1 MKEARTFSAQTSIF
15 KVKRKLNLPESS
27 SQTKLNFFFVV
38 NTAIRSQPHAV
49 NICSKSWW
57 LINVENM
64 AMKLKLWEPCF
75 LVVYWKPILCM
86 FLWTVIG
93 ATEKVEHKSMFSRSF
108 PLCGQVLSTTIFSV
122 LLLVVLHASTSVSS
136 SASHKS
142 VFSTAPPLLHH
153 LTSTAATS
161 LLFITLTT
169 ATTTTI
175 ALASDSTDIYVVKSR
190 QEKYVVN
197 VLKNITGGVF
207 QWTSVMKS
215 VQKDTLPQFWRPILI
230 RKMRTDSIYKF
241 LKNA

>member
-1 MKEARTFSAQTSIF
+1 
-15 KVKRKLNLPESS
+15 
-27 SQTKLNFFFVV
+27 
-38 NTAIRSQPHAV
+38 
-49 NICSKSWW
+49 
-57 LINVENM
+57 
-64 AMKLKLWEPCF
+64 MKLKLWEPCF

-93 ATEKVEHKSMFSRSF
+93 ATEKVEHKSMFSLSC
-108 PLCGQVLSTTIFSV
+108 PLFAKFLSTTIFSV

-161 LLFITLTT
+161 LFFITLTT
-169 ATTTTI
+169 TTI
-175 ALASDSTDIYVVKSR
+175 AFASDSTDIYVVKSR

-197 VLKNITGGVF
+197 VLKNITGAVF

-215 VQKDTLPQFWRPILI
+215 VQKDTLPYHSFRGPKLTQE
-230 RKMRTDSIYKF
+230 MRIDSIYKF
-241 LKNA
+241 VTNA

>member
-1 MKEARTFSAQTSIF
+1 
-15 KVKRKLNLPESS
+15 
-27 SQTKLNFFFVV
+27 
-38 NTAIRSQPHAV
+38 
-49 NICSKSWW
+49 
-57 LINVENM
+57 M
-64 AMKLKLWEPCF
+64 ALKLKLWEPCF

-93 ATEKVEHKSMFSRSF
+93 ATEKVEHKSMFSLSCHLRAKF
-108 PLCGQVLSTTIFSV
+108 LSTTIFSV
-122 LLLVVLHASTSVSS
+122 LLLVVLHAPTSVSS

-169 ATTTTI
+169 TITTI
-175 ALASDSTDIYVVKSR
+175 AFASDSTDIYVVKSR

-215 VQKDTLPQFWRPILI
+215 VQKLTQTMCI
-230 RKMRTDSIYKF
+230 DSKF
-241 LKNA
+241 VTNALKWD